1 MWAVLLSLAASYGL
15 NWIIDNYNRKK
26 ASKNGLSQ
34 DDILRAVSA
43 ITNSA
48 RAKGEEDYNR
58 VLDKLNSMPPIVAIG
73 ALKSHIVNATDKLK
87 REVDKKYSDMV
98 DRGNKLSSIENRA
111 NMLASA
117 SDSYRSSTVGKQD
130 FSRIMQ
136 DVKDI
141 SNNVEK
147 RI

>member
-15 NWIIDNYNRKK
+15 NWVIENYNRKK
-26 ASKNGLSQ
+26 ASKNGLTQ

-48 RAKGEEDYNR
+48 KAKSEADYNK
-58 VLDKLNSMPPIVAIG
+58 VLDKLNSMPPIVASG
-73 ALKSHIVNATDKLK
+73 ALKGHIVKATNRLK
-87 REVDKKYSDMV
+87 QEVDEKYSDMV
-98 DRGNKLSSIENRA
+98 DKGNKLSSIENRA

-117 SDSYRSSTVGKQD
+117 SDSYRNSAVGKKD
-130 FSRIMQ
+130 FSNIMQ

>member
-1 MWAVLLSLAASYGL
+1 MWAVLLSLAASYGID
-15 NWIIDNYNRKK
+15 WIINNYNRKK
-26 ASKNGLSQ
+26 AAKENLTQ

-48 RAKGEEDYNR
+48 KAKGEKDYNE
-58 VLDKLNSMPPIVAIG
+58 VLNRLNALPPIVATG
-73 ALKSHIVNATDKLK
+73 ALKSHIIKATNALK
-87 REVDKKYSDMV
+87 KDVDEKYEDMV
-98 DRGNKLSSIENRA
+98 DKGNKLSSIENRA

-117 SDSYRSSTVGKQD
+117 SDSYRKSAVGKRD
-130 FSRIMQ
+130 YANIMQ

-141 SNNVEK
+141 TNNVEK